1 MRVLN
6 LNVLKKTYNHACMF
20 RSNYERSHTKSQP
33 EGFHH
38 SGQEF
43 FLFFPE
49 NVVSTRKLEM
59 IYTSSKYKYIC
70 RVSYSDDNSTFSS
83 TILSQCSGLNGATG
97 SLAEWSDGI
106 ADWAKN
112 MTQRT
117 KNIRLKKEDSFGNV
131 IQYMTGDK

>member
-1 MRVLN
+1 
-6 LNVLKKTYNHACMF
+6 
-20 RSNYERSHTKSQP
+20 
-33 EGFHH
+33 
-38 SGQEF
+38 
-43 FLFFPE
+43 
-49 NVVSTRKLEM
+49 
-59 IYTSSKYKYIC
+59 
-70 RVSYSDDNSTFSS
+70 VSYSDDNSTFSS

-106 ADWAKN
+106 ADWATKTKN